1 MKLAI
6 QICQR
11 EAVQCFLQVK
21 VLDLRRKGKKSYAE
35 VAKIRR
41 KNESST
47 HGTVKKEKETC
58 VSFAG
63 IPQTAKGV
71 ATVKGQCLD
80 KMDKALHLYHK
91 ILIF

>member
-1 MKLAI
+1 MLAI

-11 EAVQCFLQVK
+11 EAIQCFLQVK
-21 VLDLRRKGKKSYAE
+21 VLDLTKKGKKSYAE

-47 HGTVKKEKETC
+47 HGIVKKEKETC
-58 VSFAG
+58 ASFAG
-63 IPQTAKGV
+63 IPQTAKGM

-80 KMDKALHLYHK
+80 KMEKALNLYNK
-91 ILIF
+91 RLIF